1 MNYERFTPHRSQTN
15 KRNAHGGHRQTFPR
29 EIVEKQTTGI
39 DEKGKTLIQSN
50 QTTLEISGMEKQRFE
65 ETGKGS

>member
-1 MNYERFTPHRSQTN
+1 MAAALKNCNYLR
-15 KRNAHGGHRQTFPR
+15 A

-50 QTTLEISGMEKQRFE
+50 QTTLEIS
-65 ETGKGS
+65 